1 MSGALHGPGKVLVLE
16 MTLQIDE
23 TGRGITEWKLLA
35 DFKVERISIIMPLR
49 SSEEERA
56 ILLKGTT
63 EISIEGSE
71 GVRSRTG
78 VIDGV
83 REFPLYPPVVLRK
96 GQVVVLKQTGPP
108 GMRCGLSLA
117 GKEFKS

>member
-78 VIDGV
+78 VID
-83 REFPLYPPVVLRK
+83 ESANSPFTL
-96 GQVVVLKQTGPP
+96 
-108 GMRCGLSLA
+108 LSCFEKA
-117 GKEFKS
+117 KWWYSNRQDHRGCAAA